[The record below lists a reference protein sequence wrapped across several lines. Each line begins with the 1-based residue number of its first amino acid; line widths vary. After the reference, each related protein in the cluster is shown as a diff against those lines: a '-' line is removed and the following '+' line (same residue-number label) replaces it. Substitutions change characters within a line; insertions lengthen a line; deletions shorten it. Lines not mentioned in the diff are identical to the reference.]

1 VQKVR
6 SGTLPD
12 GRKKYEKIPVP
23 VYPKKL
29 LLGTQEDYCN
39 LKCPKCMVF
48 GTNNNSVFDIKNF
61 ATSTMPIE
69 NVIKIL
75 DEVKDYKPAISPSF
89 YTEPLVVKNFKEI
102 LRAAKERGIPVSFCT
117 NGLLINENM
126 AEFLVEH
133 MSAISVSIDATTKE
147 TLVKT
152 RSTNRLERIKKAV
165 FLLLEK
171 RGTNDS
177 PRVGVNF
184 TVEEHNRHEQED
196 FVRYWIQYVD
206 VVRINGLYTY
216 EHTIDKVAVTRDR
229 TPCREIYDQMII
241 DFNGDVRMCCL
252 DGLRE
257 TNLGNVFERGVYDV
271 WHGKALTAVR
281 KHHEENN
288 YDNEPF
294 CQNCTV
300 WAGYNTPEEREEG
313 EVLIRSS
320 DSTTYYNRLD
330 RMSNWKAEIRRI
342 DLEFLADGV

>member
-1 VQKVR
+1 MQKVR
-6 SGTLPD
+6 SVTRPD
-12 GRKKYEKIPVP
+12 GRKAYERIPVP

-29 LLGTQEDYCN
+29 LLGTQEDICN

-48 GTNNNSVFDIKNF
+48 GTNNNSAFDIKNI
-61 ATSTMPIE
+61 ATSAMPIE

-89 YTEPLVVKNFKEI
+89 FTEPLVVKNFKEI
-102 LRAAKERGIPVSFCT
+102 LRAAKQREIPVSFCT
-117 NGLLINENM
+117 NGLLITENM
-126 AEFLVEH
+126 AEFLVDH

-147 TLVKT
+147 TLLKT
-152 RSTNRLERIKKAV
+152 RSTTRLDRIKKAV

-184 TVEEHNRHEQED
+184 TVEDDNRHEQDDFVQYWIQFVD
-196 FVRYWIQYVD
+196 FVRV
-206 VVRINGLYTY
+206 NGLFTY
-216 EHTIDKVAVTRDR
+216 ENTYDKVTATRER

-252 DGLRE
+252 NGLRE
-257 TNLGNVFERGVYDV
+257 TSLGNVFEEGVYNV

-281 KHHEENN
+281 RHHEESN
-288 YDNEPF
+288 YGAEPF

-300 WAGYNTPEEREEG
+300 WSGFNITEEREQG

-320 DSTTYYNRLD
+320 DSITYYNRLD
-330 RMSNWKAEIRRI
+330 RMSNWKAETKRN
-342 DLEFLADGV
+342 DLEFLVDGV